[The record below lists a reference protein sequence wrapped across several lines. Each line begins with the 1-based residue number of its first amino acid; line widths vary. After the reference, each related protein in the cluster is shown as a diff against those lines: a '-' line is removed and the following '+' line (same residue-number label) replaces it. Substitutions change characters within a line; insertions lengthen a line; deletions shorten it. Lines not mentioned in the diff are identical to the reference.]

1 MGAEGSLIMDM
12 PATTNTGS
20 YLYQPVD
27 YAEIASVGDSRDIKP
42 KSWNLEKKILFLIGN
57 KTLSGKGISA
67 WSGNFEHVLD
77 SEDQDKILE
86 DQLKKE
92 RFQSAVKQRIS
103 TLKRIGAEQNISLS
117 EKSGEL
123 LIEFLNK
130 RTIDNKPSIFLLENG
145 NFRAL
150 WKNEKGEQ
158 IGLQFL
164 SDGNIQFVFFSR
176 RPDSVDLARSYGIDT
191 PEGIKRI
198 IDANRL
204 RTLLYS

>member
-1 MGAEGSLIMDM
+1 MVDM
-12 PATTNTGS
+12 PATDTGR
-20 YLYQPVD
+20 YLFPPSEVS
-27 YAEIASVGDSRDIKP
+27 EIASIGDCREIRP
-42 KSWNLEKKILFLIGN
+42 KSWDLEYKIRFLVDKG
-57 KTLSGKGISA
+57 KLPHKGISA
-67 WSGNFEHVLD
+67 WSGNFDHVLD
-77 SEDQDKILE
+77 TEDQDKGL
-86 DQLKKE
+86 DGQLKKE
-92 RFQSAVKQRIS
+92 RLQSAIKERIS
-103 TLKRIGAEQNISLS
+103 TLKRIGEEESISPS

-123 LIEFLNK
+123 LIEFLNR

-164 SDGNIQFVFFSR
+164 SDGNIQFVIFAR
-176 RPDSVDLARSYGIDT
+176 RPDSSDLARSYGIDT

-198 IDANRL
+198 LEANRL